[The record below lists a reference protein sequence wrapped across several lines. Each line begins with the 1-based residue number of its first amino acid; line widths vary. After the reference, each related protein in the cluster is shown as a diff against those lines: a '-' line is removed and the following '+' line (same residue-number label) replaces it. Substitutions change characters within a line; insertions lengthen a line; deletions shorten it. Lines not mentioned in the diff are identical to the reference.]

1 MSFAQVRI
9 FLLWGFVFFILNTI
23 LTAVFD
29 TVTSGKI
36 SILVTIFSALIT
48 SYFLVKNVYPK
59 EAIKGYSYTPLI
71 TGVVLA
77 GVALIFE
84 YVINFIAFYD
94 SNLLRFGAVIISS
107 GVGGK
112 LAFTNH
118 KNSSQKT
125 PTNKKKKSR
134 KGK

>member
-9 FLLWGFVFFILNTI
+9 FLFWGFVFFILNTV

-36 SILVTIFSALIT
+36 SILVSVFSAFVT
-48 SYFLVKNVYPK
+48 SYLLTKRVYPK
-59 EAIKGYSYTPLI
+59 EDIKGYSYTPLI
-71 TGVVLA
+71 TGALLSII
-77 GVALIFE
+77 ALIYE

-94 SNLLRFGAVIISS
+94 SNLIRFIVIIISS

-112 LAFTNH
+112 LAF
-118 KNSSQKT
+118 KKT
-125 PTNKKKKSR
+125 RTSPYKKSPAKKKR
-134 KGK
+134 K